1 VSELNPEQQDA
12 LLQDIVVVLSHSLPP
27 GWQACLAEHRAL
39 GGYAETTLRI
49 ERLNGPPTDVDF
61 PPALP
66 ELFGRLRAGMGQPGV
81 GAWFTA
87 RLQLDFPARYQVAYD
102 IDGQPAWSSPPPA
115 DAYDEELRRFPRD
128 PEHTPDWL
136 GEPAGVA
143 AGDTGDMN
151 DTNADTTPNA
161 PGDTSAEAAPSFR
174 TARLFDSMGS
184 GNSPQVD
191 RPPVPEEEMEALV
204 GYLTK
209 APIVLAARTL
219 DTDLIDPAHPAKVPL
234 SYLTDGTWI
243 WPGGVGYYLSTHG
256 VPPEPELVDHIR
268 SRSFHPPEVDDY
280 TREAAAASVMGAPPP
295 SRPRPAP
302 SETEPAV
309 PAPPEVA
316 PAESAPPESAP
327 PESAPPESAPPEA
340 APPEA
345 APPEAA
351 QSVRSEPMVE
361 EVEEAA
367 QPVPAEPVQPDPDG
381 SPAAAE
387 ADEENE
393 RLALEQL
400 RTRLTDL
407 GADPRAYSLDSIAD
421 DAWCMV
427 REDEGW
433 AVFRSER
440 EGRGMEAT
448 FPDIDRAAAYLLG
461 TILFVPSR
469 MNPFGAP
476 PADPVI
482 EPVTRPDVSA
492 PPSDAGPPPRT
503 YEGPIEP
510 LEGEPPLTLFRN
522 LRELEL
528 AAGTEIDR
536 FGELGGNLA
545 YAAGTHYT
553 LRSLPPEWSDR
564 PYHLYRLQQPLR
576 VLIGTAVPWFDQPG
590 GGTGC
595 YLPVSIADLLADGVL
610 MELEPPA

>member
-1 VSELNPEQQDA
+1 VNELNPEQQDA

-27 GWQACLAEHRAL
+27 GWQACLVEYRAL
-39 GGYAETTLRI
+39 GGYAETAVRI
-49 ERLNGPPTDVDF
+49 ERLNGPPADVDF

-66 ELFGRLRAGMGQPGV
+66 ELFARLRAGMGEPGV

-102 IDGQPAWSSPPPA
+102 IDGQPSWSSPPPPE
-115 DAYDEELRRFPRD
+115 AYDEERRRFPRD

-136 GEPAGVA
+136 GESAGVA
-143 AGDTGDMN
+143 VGGPN
-151 DTNADTTPNA
+151 DTNDTMPNV

-174 TARLFDSMGS
+174 TARLFDSMGP

-268 SRSFHPPEVDDY
+268 SRSFQPPEVDDY

-295 SRPRPAP
+295 PRPRPAP
-302 SETEPAV
+302 SETASAE
-309 PAPPEVA
+309 PAPPEAA
-316 PAESAPPESAP
+316 PAEPAPPEP
-327 PESAPPESAPPEA
+327 APPEA

-351 QSVRSEPMVE
+351 PPEPVRSAPV
-361 EVEEAA
+361 VEEAA
-367 QPVPAEPVQPDPDG
+367 QPVPAEPVQPEPDE
-381 SPAAAE
+381 SPAAAA
-387 ADEENE
+387 ADEASE
-393 RLALEQL
+393 RLALEQV

-407 GADPRAYSLDSIAD
+407 GADPRAYSLDSVAD

-440 EGRGMEAT
+440 GGRGMEAA

-461 TILFVPSR
+461 TILLVPSR

-476 PADPVI
+476 PAGTGV
-482 EPVTRPDVSA
+482 EPVTRPDMSA
-492 PPSDAGPPPRT
+492 PLSDAGPPPRT
-503 YEGPIEP
+503 YEDPIEP
-510 LEGEPPLTLFRN
+510 LQGEPPLTLFRN

-536 FGELGGNLA
+536 FGDPGGNLA

-590 GGTGC
+590 GGTGY

-610 MELEPPA
+610 VEHAPPA